1 LKVLGVIP
9 ARGGSKRVPR
19 KNLRELCGKP
29 LIWWT
34 VDAAQKAGIDFVV
47 STDDDE
53 IASVAKSYGAKVLQC
68 APGGRLHSD
77 ECTSGEVLIDAMER
91 IPGYDA
97 VICLHPTS
105 PVRESSHIDY
115 AIGLLRLG
123 YPVASVKQIR
133 RKAHPNVC
141 QIKPDAAEVVPGIYY
156 VLNASIYAMSRERLL
171 KTRSHTAHVFSPLIM
186 DDAHSVDIDTEEDFA
201 LAEFYLRQRM
211 AIS

>member
-1 LKVLGVIP
+1 M
-9 ARGGSKRVPR
+9 PR

-34 VDAAQKAGIDFVV
+34 IDAAQKSGIDFVV

-53 IASVAKSYGAKVLQC
+53 IAGVAKSYGAKVLQC

-91 IPGYDA
+91 MPEYDA
-97 VICLHPTS
+97 VVCLHPTS
-105 PVRESSHIDY
+105 PIRDPAHIKQ
-115 AIGLLRLG
+115 AIDLLRLG
-123 YPVASVKQIR
+123 LPVASVKEIR
-133 RKAHPNVC
+133 RKSHPPVYEHNW
-141 QIKPDAAEVVPGIYY
+141 AGGYMESLYGRHF
-156 VLNASIYAMSRERLL
+156 VLNASIYAMKRDQLL
-171 KTRSHTAHVFSPLIM
+171 KTRSHTHDICMPLIM
-186 DDAHSVDIDTEEDFA
+186 DGAHSVDIDTEEDFA